1 MAIIKVSNQGFSG
14 TKGITMADAFRKTA
28 TSAFSATTNTTIT
41 GWERVDTE
49 FSQIGTGLT
58 ESSGIFTFPQ
68 TGIYFI
74 SYSGVFSDTQA
85 VRYVGNHLYVSTDGG
100 SNFSVRSYG
109 YQAIPHDTDTWYMSQ
124 HQTHILDVTDISN
137 FQFKWVIN
145 PEHNMNIQGNTNN
158 RRTGF
163 EIFRIGDT

>member
-1 MAIIKVSNQGFSG
+1 MAIIKVGNQGFSG
-14 TKGITMADAFRKTA
+14 TKGITMADAFRKTVGSTFTA
-28 TSAFSATTNTTIT
+28 LTNTTIT

-58 ESSGIFTFPQ
+58 ESSGVFTFPQ

-74 SYSGVFSDTQA
+74 SFSGTFSDTQN
-85 VRYVGNHLYVSTDGG
+85 VRYVGNHLHVSTDGG
-100 SNFSVRSYG
+100 SNFEVRSYG
-109 YQAIPHDTDTWYMSQ
+109 YQAIPYVSSTWYSSH

-145 PEHNMNIQGNTNN
+145 PEVNMTVSGNTSN